1 MDAYSLFG
9 LKRRSFLFVIDK
21 RWLGIKSHKK
31 RFDKF
36 CQAFFRCSCIV
47 YDVSSVWLLENNFE
61 KRDTILNLIKEDLS
75 ISNASIARK
84 MNRNQNSIGKI
95 IRRLRIL
102 RYIDKE
108 DKSNKFSNWVLL
120 RSPSDTTTKLVYTNR
135 TFEIIIGNERIEEN
149 MQALR
154 TLLFYN

>member
-1 MDAYSLFG
+1 M
-9 LKRRSFLFVIDK
+9 
-21 RWLGIKSHKK
+21 
-31 RFDKF
+31 
-36 CQAFFRCSCIV
+36 

-61 KRDTILNLIKEDLS
+61 KRVTILNLIKEDLS

-84 MNRNQNSIGKI
+84 INRNQNSVGKLI
-95 IRRLRIL
+95 KRLRIL

-135 TFEIIIGNERIEEN
+135 TFEIIIGEDRFEDNIE
-149 MQALR
+149 ALR
-154 TLLFYN
+154 TLLFWHS

>member
-1 MDAYSLFG
+1 MILDSVNAKIYNVVLSQIEPKPIERIWTL
-9 LKRRSFLFVIDK
+9 REE
-21 RWLGIKSHKK
+21 
-31 RFDKF
+31 
-36 CQAFFRCSCIV
+36 
-47 YDVSSVWLLENNFE
+47 DVA
-61 KRDTILNLIKEDLS
+61 ILNLIKEDLS

-102 RYIDKE
+102 GYIDKE
-108 DKSNKFSNWVLL
+108 NKSNKFSNWVLL

-154 TLLFYN
+154 TLLFWHS